1 MGLCHHQLFSR
12 GFSSNEVIDVIE
24 KISPPHWCL
33 KQDWIR
39 SGFS

>member
-12 GFSSNEVIDVIE
+12 GFSGHEVIDVIE
-24 KISPPHWCL
+24 KISSPYGCF

-39 SGFS
+39 S